1 MSHTPSPS
9 FKGRQVCA
17 STSLL
22 AVVLLGGLSLGSG
35 CGSKSAGAA
44 CTGLGPEAD
53 KLCIETEVC
62 ESVQG
67 GDSKC
72 FPPVLIQGSIFDL
85 TSSAAIADARIIAID
100 PSGAAASSVASSAVD
115 GTYSLRIPSTR
126 NADGSVIAKD
136 YTLRADA
143 SGYQSFPGGIRPA
156 LPIKVMGTPT
166 DKGLVITSSLTSIG
180 LAALPTASRGV
191 IAGSVDGPIRDG
203 ILISGGG
210 STAISDLNGTFVLFN
225 VTPGAVTVRGYAS
238 GVQLNPASTT
248 VPDGGRVEGITL
260 SPSAAPLSTVSGA
273 IQFPSPGNCGTTSVL
288 LVLAETFNT
297 TLERGEVPRGL
308 RAANVAGAYSIANVP
323 DGNYKVLA
331 AFENDSCVRDPSA
344 IGGTAIPSIVVP
356 AAGGVRTVPVTSF
369 KVTGALDVRSPG
381 KDQPEPVQ
389 SVTPSF
395 IWADDS
401 SENHY
406 ELRVFDSLGTLIY
419 SQLNVPSVSGSA
431 DVTAVYPAPPAAP
444 ALVPGAYYQFR
455 ATSISNGG
463 APISRTEDLRGV
475 FYLPRP

>member
-1 MSHTPSPS
+1 MSYTHSLS
-9 FKGRQVCA
+9 FKGRQVCGSA
-17 STSLL
+17 SLL

-44 CTGLGPEAD
+44 CTGFGPEAD
-53 KLCIETEVC
+53 KLCVETEVC
-62 ESVQG
+62 EAVQG
-67 GDSKC
+67 AGSKC
-72 FPPVLIQGSIFDL
+72 FPPVLIQGNVFDL
-85 TSSAAIADARIIAID
+85 TSAATIADARIIAID
-100 PSGAAASSVASSAVD
+100 PNGAAASSVAISAVD

-126 NADGSVIAKD
+126 NSDGSVIAKD

-156 LPIKVMGTPT
+156 LPIKVMGTPM

-180 LAALPTASRGV
+180 LAALPTAPRGT
-191 IAGSVDGPIRDG
+191 IAGSVEGPTRDG

-210 STAISDLNGTFVLFN
+210 STAISDLTGTFVLFN

-248 VPDGGRVEGITL
+248 VSAGVRTEGVVL
-260 SPSAAPLSTVSGA
+260 APAATPLSTVSGS
-273 IQFPSPGNCGTTSVL
+273 IQFPNPGNCGTTSVL

-308 RAANVAGAYSIANVP
+308 RASNVAGAYTISNVP
-323 DGNYKVLA
+323 DGSYKVLA

-344 IGGTAIPSIVVP
+344 IGGTAIPGIVVP
-356 AAGGVRTVPVTSF
+356 AAGGVRAVPVVSF

-381 KDQPEPVQ
+381 KDQPDPIQ

-395 IWADDS
+395 TWEDDS

-419 SQLNVPSVSGSA
+419 SKLDVPGVSGSA
-431 DVTAVYPAPPAAP
+431 DVTSAYPAPPAAP

-463 APISRTEDLRGV
+463 VPLSRTEDLRGV
-475 FYLPRP
+475 FYLPKP